1 MPKVVVN
8 TPAVCSPYGPH
19 AQAAR
24 SGPYLFLSGQLAV
37 NPETRRPV
45 TGYADL
51 PPGAPRLGMGR
62 MAPDSREGP
71 GIAQTWQVYQQLKA
85 ILAAA
90 GSSERHLLLMMIY
103 LKDIREFPSV
113 IRVREKIFAPQDP
126 PPSTAAQVAAFAL
139 PQSVVCMDAIA
150 LVPDPARGIEKVVV
164 PRTGQFDQMA
174 LSHYQ
179 LASHAGDLLFV
190 AGVVGARP
198 EKGEIVRGAA
208 DLDEEGRRLLAFGS
222 RAEQDRDEAVMAQ
235 AVFIHQALEGILRE
249 HGATL
254 RDLVKTTVYLTDI
267 GSLPAVDRVGRLFLG
282 DRPPASTAY
291 EVQQLAMPDFL
302 VEIDGIAVLPGGQTP
317 RETFANDGA
326 TTWMHHS
333 PMARAGDLLFLSGLM
348 GDDPATGRI
357 LTRGSDLE
365 EGTLGEAVESLA
377 CVEMEGP
384 VAAQGAA
391 IYAKAC
397 RLLAQA
403 GSSLEN
409 VLRATVYLR
418 DIRDYPIVERL
429 HHRLFGAQAPALMAC
444 QTGGLPLRNARLE
457 VEIIACR

>member
-8 TPAVCSPYGPH
+8 APTVYSPYGPH

-24 SGPYLFLSGQLAV
+24 CGPYLFLSGQLAV

-51 PPGAPRLGMGR
+51 PAGAPRLGMGR

-71 GIAQTWQVYQQLKA
+71 GIAQIWQVYQQLMA
-85 ILAAA
+85 ILRAA
-90 GSSERHLLLMMIY
+90 GSTEQDLLLMMIY
-103 LKDIREFPSV
+103 LKDVREFPSV

-150 LVPDPARGIEKVVV
+150 VVPDPARGIEKVVV

-179 LASHAGDLLFV
+179 LASRAGDLLFV

-198 EKGEIVRGAA
+198 ERGEVIREAA
-208 DLDEEGRRLLAFGS
+208 DLDEEGRRILAFAS

-235 AVFIHQALEGILRE
+235 AVFIYHALDGILRE

-254 RDLVKTTVYLTDI
+254 RDLLKTTIYVTDI
-267 GSLPAVDRVGRLFLG
+267 ASLPAVDRVGRLFLE

-302 VEIDGIAVLPGGQTP
+302 VEIDGIAVLPGGRTP
-317 RETFANDGA
+317 RETFGDDGVPA
-326 TTWMHHS
+326 WMHSS
-333 PMARAGDLLFLSGLM
+333 PVARAGDLVFLSGLM
-348 GDDPATGRI
+348 GENPLMGRMAVRAGD
-357 LTRGSDLE
+357 LGSGDFE
-365 EGTLGEAVESLA
+365 NGGEGIACGEL
-377 CVEMEGP
+377 EGP
-384 VAAQGAA
+384 VAAQAAA
-391 IYAKAC
+391 IYAKAR

-403 GSSLEN
+403 GSSLDN
-409 VLRATVYLR
+409 VLRTTVYLR
-418 DIRDYPIVERL
+418 DMRDYPIVERL
-429 HHRLFGAQAPALMAC
+429 HRRLFGMQAPALMVC
-444 QTGGLPLRNARLE
+444 QTEGLPLRDARLE
-457 VEIIACR
+457 VDIIACR